1 MDALKVSTINLAN
14 NAYKQQIATPVPAIS
29 RTKGEA
35 VPQVPTDTRAAS
47 DTVQVRSSVSLKNL
61 DTVRAIEQM
70 YASLNQLAK
79 GVRETNESINAAVDQ
94 VDTMRNGI
102 QGVVKNYPPFPI
114 DSKERNDRLMEYT
127 SLRKELLSL
136 MVPTPPVAPYEKVK
150 LMWSSLFDSNGKI
163 QQSLVPELSKGS
175 SDAQLTTASQT
186 LEKTSSQLS
195 EFSNKV
201 TQALVQP

>member
-1 MDALKVSTINLAN
+1 MDALKISTISLAN
-14 NAYKQQIATPVPAIS
+14 NAYKQQISAPVPVNSTNGDSVSQVAS
-29 RTKGEA
+29 ETLGTK
-35 VPQVPTDTRAAS
+35 

-70 YASLNQLAK
+70 HASLNQLAK
-79 GVRETNESINAAVDQ
+79 GVRETNESINSAVDQ
-94 VDTMRNGI
+94 IDAMKNSV

-136 MVPTPPVAPYEKVK
+136 MVPAPPAAPYEKVK
-150 LMWSSLFDSNGKI
+150 LMWSTLFDSNGQIK
-163 QQSLVPELSKGS
+163 QSLVPELSKGS
-175 SDAQLTTASQT
+175 SDAQLVDASQT

>member
-1 MDALKVSTINLAN
+1 MDALKISTISLAN
-14 NAYKQQIATPVPAIS
+14 NAYKQQISAPVPANRS
-29 RTKGEA
+29 NGDSVSQVASETLGTK
-35 VPQVPTDTRAAS
+35 

-70 YASLNQLAK
+70 HASLNQLAK
-79 GVRETNESINAAVDQ
+79 GVRETNESINSAVDQ
-94 VDTMRNGI
+94 IDAMKNSV

-136 MVPTPPVAPYEKVK
+136 MVPAPPAAPYEKVK
-150 LMWSSLFDSNGKI
+150 LMWSTLFDSNGQIK
-163 QQSLVPELSKGS
+163 QSLVPELSKGS
-175 SDAQLTTASQT
+175 SDAQLVDASQT